1 MARSS
6 KLPTYLIV
14 LFVMGYMGYSWLTG
28 PGPVPTAPPAPA
40 SPPPA
45 ASMGAAGQPGYALNP
60 SNAWPPVANA
70 GSAQGLAPDL
80 FSVNYYVVL
89 DGSGSMNESDCSEGK
104 RKIEVARTA
113 LSAFARS
120 VPAQANL
127 GLAVFDRRGLS
138 ERLPLGQ
145 DNRDGFSQ
153 AVERVQVSANT
164 PLKSA
169 VELAYSRLLDQGRR
183 QLGYGEYHL
192 VIVTDGLASPSQ
204 KPTSAVNR
212 ILAESPVVFHTIG
225 FCIGERHSLNQPGRT
240 YYRSANNPQALQ
252 QGLETVL
259 AEAPDFAV
267 SQFGD

>member
-1 MARSS
+1 MARAKKFS
-6 KLPTYLIV
+6 TYLFALGV
-14 LFVMGYMGYSWLTG
+14 LGYIGYNWFSSQT
-28 PGPVPTAPPAPA
+28 PVSVAPPAPSA
-40 SPPPA
+40 VFKGADAQPGFALNPANTWPPA
-45 ASMGAAGQPGYALNP
+45 ASGDSVQVP
-60 SNAWPPVANA
+60 
-70 GSAQGLAPDL
+70 APDL
-80 FSVNYYVVL
+80 FGINYYVVL
-89 DGSGSMNESDCSEGK
+89 DGSGSMNESKCSEGK

-138 ERLPLGQ
+138 ERLPLGRN
-145 DNRDGFSQ
+145 NRDGFSR
-153 AVERVQVSANT
+153 AIEEVQVSADT

-212 ILAESPVVFHTIG
+212 ILAESPVVFHTVG

-267 SQFGD
+267 SQFSD